1 MPNIPPVKRGAAVG
15 VVVLCGGRAGTE
27 VWRGGM
33 TLGGVAAGGTT
44 DGADARR
51 CGGRRAAGGTGAPTL
66 RRAYLG
72 KCYL

>member
-33 TLGGVAAGGTT
+33 TLGGVAAGGMA
-44 DGADARR
+44 DGADTRR
-51 CGGRRAAGGTGAPTL
+51 CGGRQAAGGTGAPTL